1 MAPTGITLAA
11 SAASPFPRLHF
22 QVFPLIGTAMTS
34 RPVELYFPCLKDHKT
49 GELTI
54 KVGEAMS
61 FPDAVA
67 YLKQHHSGAW
77 SSVNAS
83 PQPVGAPALADKA

>member
-1 MAPTGITLAA
+1 
-11 SAASPFPRLHF
+11 
-22 QVFPLIGTAMTS
+22 MTS

-49 GELTI
+49 GEFTI

-61 FPDAVA
+61 FSDAVA
-67 YLKQHHSGAW
+67 FLKQHHSGAW

-83 PQPVGAPALADKA
+83 PQPVSDPALVGKA